1 MEIIFLYGA
10 YGEEHFLCI
19 EFLSF
24 KWIHFWVETKL
35 YVWDFFMISCGMF
48 QSWSLILRKDIS
60 DLGSIPRYSFYEKK
74 SPSDG
79 WFFEDFFLLL
89 FFLT

>member
-24 KWIHFWVETKL
+24 QLSSEHFSV
-35 YVWDFFMISCGMF
+35 FFKGLLNF
-48 QSWSLILRKDIS
+48 ILFPGI
-60 DLGSIPRYSFYEKK
+60 F
-74 SPSDG
+74 
-79 WFFEDFFLLL
+79 
-89 FFLT
+89 